1 MSVVFPSLQTEINE
15 LEAKLLSLREKESS
29 IISKVDIIDLKIQE
43 MTVDFQPQE
52 ESLEKELRD
61 IAEKENEV
69 ASKLVSL
76 FIQFSL
82 RIKIKV

>member
-1 MSVVFPSLQTEINE
+1 MQTEIDE
-15 LEAKLLSLREKESS
+15 LEAKLRSLREKESS
-29 IISKVDIIDLKIQE
+29 IISKVEAIDLKIQE

-76 FIQFSL
+76 FAQFAFN
-82 RIKIKV
+82 IKMKF